1 MVAARACEAI
11 RLTGSQSG
19 AHRPTETSD
28 YILLQAMLSPQ
39 LLLCCWRAIGGDAAG
54 TVLARA
60 RLGACGRITQIGWIM

>member
-1 MVAARACEAI
+1 
-11 RLTGSQSG
+11 
-19 AHRPTETSD
+19 
-28 YILLQAMLSPQ
+28 MLSPQ